1 MNLKYYYWYF
11 PKVLPKSFCNDLI
24 KYGKTKKEEIG
35 VTGKQDLKLEKGKKL
50 NQEDVRDLKK
60 KRNSNIVW
68 LDDPWIYR
76 EIHPFIHKANQSANW
91 NF

>member
-35 VTGKQDLKLEKGKKL
+35 VTGKQDLK
-50 NQEDVRDLKK
+50 
-60 KRNSNIVW
+60 
-68 LDDPWIYR
+68 
-76 EIHPFIHKANQSANW
+76 
-91 NF
+91 